1 MYAYNICIM
10 KRELPLNCSTSLA
23 SLVTHLSSYK
33 ACPSTQA
40 IQYNKNVTWMKYSLF
55 ILVSLFSFSLSC
67 CKVVKKNKIRL
78 FFQELTVPDSI
89 HKTQQTCHIEV
100 KMVLQKES
108 VLVVFK
114 QRFKHEQY
122 ESKLLFFVCCIR
134 FVF

>member
-1 MYAYNICIM
+1 MYVYNICIM
-10 KRELPLNCSTSLA
+10 KRELPLNCSTSL
-23 SLVTHLSSYK
+23 VTHLSSYK

-40 IQYNKNVTWMKYSLF
+40 IENNNNVTWWKYSLF

-67 CKVVKKNKIRL
+67 CKIVKKKIKL
-78 FFQELTVPDSI
+78 DYFFKNWLPNSI
-89 HKTQQTCHIEV
+89 HKTHQTCHIEV

-114 QRFKHEQY
+114 QRFKHEQC

>member
-40 IQYNKNVTWMKYSLF
+40 IEYNKNVTWMKFSLF

-67 CKVVKKNKIRL
+67 CKIKKKKIDYCFKNWL
-78 FFQELTVPDSI
+78 PNSI
-89 HKTQQTCHIEV
+89 HKTNQTCHIEV

-114 QRFKHEQY
+114 QRFKHEQC
-122 ESKLLFFVCCIR
+122 ESKLLIFVYCIR

>member
-10 KRELPLNCSTSLA
+10 KRELPLNCLTSLA

-40 IQYNKNVTWMKYSLF
+40 IEYNKNVTLMKFSLF

-67 CKVVKKNKIRL
+67 CKIVKKKKIRL
-78 FFQELTVPDSI
+78 LFQKPTAKLE
-89 HKTQQTCHIEV
+89 HKTHQTCHIEV

-114 QRFKHEQY
+114 QRFKHEQC
-122 ESKLLFFVCCIR
+122 ES
-134 FVF
+134 

>member
-1 MYAYNICIM
+1 MYVYNICIM

-40 IQYNKNVTWMKYSLF
+40 IEYNKNVTWMKYSLF

-67 CKVVKKNKIRL
+67 CKIVKKKNTI
-78 FFQELTVPDSI
+78 FFKNWLPNSI
-89 HKTQQTCHIEV
+89 HKTHQTCHIEV
-100 KMVLQKES
+100 KMVLQKQS

-114 QRFKHEQY
+114 QRFKHEQC